1 MTAFGKTL
9 HACRYL
15 LLLIGLLTV
24 RTSGFE
30 LIPSQGIGMGQTFVL
45 SYPKA
50 TTLVNVP
57 CGGLPEGRWQV
68 EAGFNRR
75 FELSDLDQVFV
86 VGALRRGKVT
96 IAAGLS
102 QFGKTDLYKELT
114 GKLQVA
120 YQYDSLSLGL
130 SFSGL
135 GVYLGGG
142 YGRFS
147 TQTIGLGIAYRYNK
161 YFAAFAADNMT
172 TPRLYDKAVAFKS
185 TYSLYAEIIG
195 LGQHSLTARATWEK
209 YQKPRF
215 GFGQKLYLAR
225 QGAFFWGLGTE
236 PIEYGGGIEFYFNQW
251 GISYATSYHPVLD
264 FSHTITF
271 SYGFHRPFERGK
283 DGFK

>member
-1 MTAFGKTL
+1 MMIRKK
-9 HACRYL
+9 
-15 LLLIGLLTV
+15 LLIYSLVFFLLGLLTV
-24 RTSGFE
+24 PVSAFE
-30 LIPSQGIGMGQTFVL
+30 LIPSQGIGMGQTFIL

-57 CGGLPEGRWQV
+57 SGGLPTGNWQV

-86 VGALRRGKVT
+86 AGAVSRGKIT
-96 IAAGLS
+96 AAAGLS
-102 QFGKTDLYKELT
+102 QFGKRDFYKELT

-135 GVYLGGG
+135 MVYLGEG

-147 TQTIGLGIAYRYNK
+147 TQTIGMGVAYRYGN
-161 YFAAFAADNMT
+161 YFAAFTADNLT
-172 TPRLYDKAVAFKS
+172 VPQLYDKAVSFKS
-185 TYSLYAEIIG
+185 NYSLYAEVVG
-195 LGQHSLTARATWEK
+195 LGKHLLTAKVTWEK

-225 QGAFFWGLGTE
+225 QGAFFWGLSTE
-236 PIEYGGGIEFYFNQW
+236 PMEYGGGIEFYFNKW
-251 GISYATSYHPVLD
+251 GLSYATSYHPVLD
-264 FSHTITF
+264 FSHTISF
-271 SYGFHRPFERGK
+271 SYGFHRPTERKTDDFE
-283 DGFK
+283 